1 MIICDTRE
9 QKWSHIEDWF
19 KVNTVPYRIQKLD
32 YGDYMNE
39 HNPHLAIDR
48 KASLDELAT
57 NLCSPDSS
65 RFWREIRGATR
76 LGIHM
81 IVLIEDRR
89 YQKPNDVISWRSKW
103 SRITG
108 AKLFEKMFAISN
120 AYGVE
125 FVFCD
130 RHYTGRV
137 IKEVLDDG

>member
-9 QKWSHIEDWF
+9 QKWSHIEDYF
-19 KVNTVPYRIQKLD
+19 KVNDIPYRIQKLD
-32 YGDYMNE
+32 FGDYMNE
-39 HNPHLAIDR
+39 RIPGLAIDR
-48 KASLDELAT
+48 KASLDELAM

-65 RFWREIRGATR
+65 RFWREIRGAKKA
-76 LGIHM
+76 GIRM

-89 YQKPNDVISWRSKW
+89 YHTPSDVIEWRSKW

-125 FVFCD
+125 FRFCD
-130 RHYTGRV
+130 RHYTGQK
-137 IKEVLDDG
+137 IKEMLDDG